1 MAMNVESGFQLS
13 DIGGTLRRRIHV
25 MVWTVLVVAVAS
37 YWLAMALP
45 NEYESY
51 GTILVEPQAVSKELV
66 VAGIGATKL
75 TERLGLMT
83 AQILSRPRLSN
94 IIDEFQLYPD
104 ESEYMVRQQVID
116 LMRDAVRVEPIV
128 PELEQRQ
135 GGRRRDAEINTFR
148 LYFRYRDA
156 AIAALVAGNLAQDFI
171 DEHIKRRVLQSEKSL
186 DFMSG
191 ELGRLAEQIE
201 GIEGNIAEV
210 KSQNSGRL
218 PGEIN
223 VNQARL
229 DDLGTQMIYAQR
241 AFAEARSNEEFY
253 RSQQAAA
260 GSMLSPND
268 DSSPARRMRTLELE
282 LAGYE
287 AKGYTAKHPDV
298 LKAQVELVTVRGQIS
313 ITRDKDEESVAP
325 KTFVQQNA
333 DAEVRRSELRRASAN
348 AEIARLEEGIAEIR
362 TLLNATPR
370 VAEQLDALE
379 RQHAYLFRSYQDFS
393 NRRLE
398 ATVQTQ
404 LERRQL
410 GEQFRV
416 LEQAFEATEPSSP
429 NRPLIVV
436 LGLFFAV
443 AFAGAVG
450 ILMEASDP
458 SIHTPRQLQA
468 ALGIPVIGAIPQIWL
483 ESDRKQRS
491 RQRIRTVFAT
501 SAFVIFG
508 LAGGAVNYLWVNGG
522 LLSGQTAEEL
532 PSGEGVTDG
541 GLDGSE

>member
-1 MAMNVESGFQLS
+1 
-13 DIGGTLRRRIHV
+13 
-25 MVWTVLVVAVAS
+25 
-37 YWLAMALP
+37 
-45 NEYESY
+45 
-51 GTILVEPQAVSKELV
+51 
-66 VAGIGATKL
+66 
-75 TERLGLMT
+75 
-83 AQILSRPRLSN
+83 
-94 IIDEFQLYPD
+94 
-104 ESEYMVRQQVID
+104 
-116 LMRDAVRVEPIV
+116 
-128 PELEQRQ
+128 
-135 GGRRRDAEINTFR
+135 
-148 LYFRYRDA
+148 
-156 AIAALVAGNLAQDFI
+156 
-171 DEHIKRRVLQSEKSL
+171 
-186 DFMSG
+186 
-191 ELGRLAEQIE
+191 
-201 GIEGNIAEV
+201 
-210 KSQNSGRL
+210 
-218 PGEIN
+218 
-223 VNQARL
+223 
-229 DDLGTQMIYAQR
+229 
-241 AFAEARSNEEFY
+241 
-253 RSQQAAA
+253 
-260 GSMLSPND
+260 ML
-268 DSSPARRMRTLELE
+268 
-282 LAGYE
+282 
-287 AKGYTAKHPDV
+287 
-298 LKAQVELVTVRGQIS
+298 
-313 ITRDKDEESVAP
+313 
-325 KTFVQQNA
+325 
-333 DAEVRRSELRRASAN
+333 SAN
-348 AEIARLEEGIAEIR
+348 AEIARLEEGIAGIR

-522 LLSGQTAEEL
+522 LLSGQTVEEL